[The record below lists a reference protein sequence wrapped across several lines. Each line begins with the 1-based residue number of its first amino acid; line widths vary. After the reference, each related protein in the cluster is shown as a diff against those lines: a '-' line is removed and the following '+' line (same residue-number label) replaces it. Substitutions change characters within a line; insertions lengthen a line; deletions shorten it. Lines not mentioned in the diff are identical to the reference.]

1 MMSIGNVTNL
11 QADNESLA
19 PGQLDSTIVP
29 TTNSTTSIDVN
40 GEVIPTSA
48 SSVPLNGPASI
59 TENTN
64 NQMTLINGPH
74 NSNGIAQSLVPSSQ
88 VSEVVNHNVVPT
100 VTMNGNSPL
109 LSVNSVSSGGD
120 QPDQDTIKM
129 FVGQVPRS
137 MDENDLRGMF
147 EHFGPVYQINVL
159 RDKITGQSKGKKR
172 FHFYIFLYCLLQF
185 ELHSSNNFSLF
196 L

>member
-1 MMSIGNVTNL
+1 MMSIGNVTNV
-11 QADNESLA
+11 QADNENLA
-19 PGQLDSTIVP
+19 PGQLDSSIVP
-29 TTNSTTSIDVN
+29 TTNSATSIDVN

-48 SSVPLNGPASI
+48 SSVPLNGTASN

-147 EHFGPVYQINVL
+147 EDFGPVYQINVL
-159 RDKITGQSKGKKR
+159 RDKITGQSKGKNL
-172 FHFYIFLYCLLQF
+172 FHLYICF
-185 ELHSSNNFSLF
+185 
-196 L
+196 

>member
-1 MMSIGNVTNL
+1 MMSIGNVTNVH
-11 QADNESLA
+11 ADNENLA
-19 PGQLDSTIVP
+19 PGQLDISIVP
-29 TTNSTTSIDVN
+29 TTTSTDVN

-48 SSVPLNGPASI
+48 SSVPLNGTASNI
-59 TENTN
+59 ENTN

-88 VSEVVNHNVVPT
+88 VSEVVNHNVPT

-147 EHFGPVYQINVL
+147 EEFGPVYQINVL
-159 RDKITGQSKGKKR
+159 RDKITGQSKGKNL
-172 FHFYIFLYCLLQF
+172 FYHCISF
-185 ELHSSNNFSLF
+185 
-196 L
+196 

>member
-1 MMSIGNVTNL
+1 MYELIVFFRNAANSLVPMMSIGNVTN
-11 QADNESLA
+11 AHSDNENLA
-19 PGQLDSTIVP
+19 SGQLDSSIVP
-29 TTNSTTSIDVN
+29 TTNSTTSTDIN
-40 GEVIPTSA
+40 GEGIPTSA
-48 SSVPLNGPASI
+48 SSVPLNGTASI

-88 VSEVVNHNVVPT
+88 VSQELGNHNVPT

-109 LSVNSVSSGGD
+109 LSVSSGGD

-147 EHFGPVYQINVL
+147 EDFGPVYQINVL
-159 RDKITGQSKGKKR
+159 RDKITGQSKGKNL
-172 FHFYIFLYCLLQF
+172 FYLYICF
-185 ELHSSNNFSLF
+185 
-196 L
+196 